1 MAGEKKKKKIVIY
14 SILFLELNVQ
24 IFVNDSRM
32 ETLWRIFISEIK
44 RIPQSTYVRNSGTP
58 NSDINTEKIL
68 FLIVNAFNFFL
79 RQ

>member
-1 MAGEKKKKKIVIY
+1 MADEKKKKIVIY

-44 RIPQSTYVRNSGTP
+44 RIPQSTYVRNSGLWYSKLRYQYREDT
-58 NSDINTEKIL
+58 
-68 FLIVNAFNFFL
+68 FFN
-79 RQ
+79 RKRV